1 MYETNATAA
10 INRSRVVDASKV
22 GPSSFILEIDTSIF
36 YRSRRYADLLQEHHR
51 NQDSVSESQDGSDIG
66 YYSERGEST
75 VRNPPLSS
83 ANSNQTDDYAKLQD
97 LWQYYSDDDESDR
110 DDSMSPH
117 RKKFYCSMHKSQRNP
132 NLIILELESYNR
144 LAEVAYDKFFFG
156 LNTLIHTFETAKDIT
171 ELCNLAV
178 GYVQHVTWYE
188 RVMMYQFDEDWN
200 GVVIGALSHILALVC
215 FLILSHANGTLLAA
229 ENLAADS
236 NAESYMGIHFPATD
250 IPKQARW
257 SFFSLI

>member
-200 GVVIGALSHILALVC
+200 GVVIGALSHILASFVFSFCHMLTELC
-215 FLILSHANGTLLAA
+215 LQLKTLLQTAMQ
-229 ENLAADS
+229 NPIWGS
-236 NAESYMGIHFPATD
+236 TFQQPISQSKQGGVSFP
-250 IPKQARW
+250 
-257 SFFSLI
+257 